1 MPELPHIKIYVGT
14 LINAG
19 AIYIIE
25 NNTDVTVTYKPIL
38 GGISTSK
45 LQHLKIAD
53 KTSSDKIMRW
63 AQNGASNTE
72 HLYSSLGAV
81 LDDICEN
88 D

>member
-25 NNTDVTVTYKPIL
+25 NNADVTVIYKL
-38 GGISTSK
+38 FVNGVSKGK

-53 KTSSDKIMRW
+53 KTSSDKIRRW
-63 AQNGASNTE
+63 AQNGTSNTE

-88 D
+88 E